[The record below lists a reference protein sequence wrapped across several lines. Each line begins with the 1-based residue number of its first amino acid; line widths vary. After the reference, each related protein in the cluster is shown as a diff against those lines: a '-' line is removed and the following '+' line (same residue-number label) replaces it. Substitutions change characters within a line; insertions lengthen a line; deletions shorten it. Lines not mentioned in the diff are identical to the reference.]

1 MICESNATGAA
12 IGILLVVITLFLTLV
27 FSGDR
32 FSQTQDDRFSPLW
45 ENTANE

>member
-1 MICESNATGAA
+1 MQLGQHLEY
-12 IGILLVVITLFLTLV
+12 LLVVMTLFLTLA

-45 ENTANE
+45 EKTANE